1 MATHQ
6 ACSISHLPTRIEKNP
21 VTIIETD
28 MSHRQTHLF

>member
-6 ACSISHLPTRIEKNP
+6 AYSISHLPTKIEKK

-28 MSHRQTHLF
+28 MSHRQTH